1 MYLLH
6 SIFIPT
12 SRKVTLDDNGKKSYT
27 KYSIKDSQHTFI
39 KICDTSAEMEAL
51 IVKLGQ
57 KGAIPPCILVIGSL
71 NDPKQILVY
80 FDNIKY
86 VVFSST
92 KAFDICFK
100 IYHVFN
106 IEYPMESIDVWQFI
120 QTFFYNIHT
129 KYDKTSSLLKQVTAE
144 LNH

>member
-12 SRKVTLDDNGKKSYT
+12 SRKVTIDDNGKKSYT
-27 KYSIKDSQHTFI
+27 KYSIKDSQNTFI
-39 KICDTSAEMEAL
+39 KICDTAAEMEML
-51 IVKLGQ
+51 IVKLKE
-57 KGAIPPCILVIGSL
+57 KGPFQPCVLVIGSL

-86 VVFSST
+86 VVFSSSN
-92 KAFDICFK
+92 AFDICFK

-106 IEYPMESIDVWQFI
+106 IKYPMESMDVWLFI
-120 QTFFYNIHT
+120 QIY
-129 KYDKTSSLLKQVTAE
+129 
-144 LNH
+144 